1 LTVLVNLLNH
11 NLYVVNPVAN
21 ALFLL
26 YTLNIFMALQWQNFV
41 LQLPMDHTVLLNFAQ
56 LFYSMYIF
64 VVSWI

>member
-1 LTVLVNLLNH
+1 VLVNLLNH

-64 VVSWI
+64 VISWI